1 MLCWSNQYIGI
12 AIPSYIKIRVIVVWY
27 YRILLWVHIHIDT
40 DSCCM
45 RGIYHSDLVYVRHVL
60 ACGVIVIWTICDCS
74 TVLVSHSL
82 PMLILARAC
91 MGIGEGVV
99 MPSLHSWWVF
109 SIRKEYACGCNF
121 LWISS
126 GNDTVI
132 NALSVDIEDDWRL
145 EANGIIFS

>member
-27 YRILLWVHIHIDT
+27 YRILLWVQGTYWHRFLL
-40 DSCCM
+40 